1 MPILDSRR
9 KISPL
14 DLNKNVKIGVAF
26 PLDEVNLFE
35 GTQTVKEQ
43 VKSNLINLLL
53 TVKGERVNQPRFGVG
68 IRNLLFENK
77 VNLEGLN
84 ENIKNQINIYI
95 KEISLIN
102 VTVRESQD
110 GHKIFIIISYRFKSD
125 GTRDA
130 VQLNFN

>member
-1 MPILDSRR
+1 MPILNSRR
-9 KISPL
+9 RISPL

-26 PLDEVNLFE
+26 PLDEVNLFT

-77 VNLEGLN
+77 INLDGLK

-95 KEISLIN
+95 PEISLIN
-102 VTVRESQD
+102 VIVRESED
-110 GHKIFIIISYRFKSD
+110 GHKIFIIVSYRFISD
-125 GTRDA
+125 GITDA
-130 VQLNFN
+130 VQLNFK